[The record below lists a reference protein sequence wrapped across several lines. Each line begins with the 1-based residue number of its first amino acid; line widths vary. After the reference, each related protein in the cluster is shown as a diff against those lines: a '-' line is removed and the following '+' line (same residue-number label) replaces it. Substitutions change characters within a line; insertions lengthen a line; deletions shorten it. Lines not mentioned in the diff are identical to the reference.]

1 MAFGKSTPTQFERAM
16 ALRKEFEEAWEEEW
30 KMFAR
35 PQVTSA
41 DGSTGES
48 PARPLYRRETS
59 PGGTVHEYYADG
71 TEVKPDNSTAE
82 PITLG
87 RRIVLGYARPAP
99 IDGLANLHSLY
110 QAESERL
117 NTTYEANDSD
127 PRVEFL
133 NRAAL
138 RAVPEE

>member
-1 MAFGKSTPTQFERAM
+1 MRAK
-16 ALRKEFEEAWEEEW
+16 KEFEDAWDEAR
-30 KMFAR
+30 KKFAR
-35 PQVTSA
+35 PQVTSV
-41 DGSTGES
+41 DSSIGES
-48 PARPLYRRETS
+48 PARPLYRRGIS

-71 TEVKPDNSTAE
+71 TEKKNDDSTAE

-87 RRIVLGYARPAP
+87 RRIVLGYARPAA
-99 IDGLANLHSLY
+99 IGGLVKLHSLY
-110 QAESERL
+110 QAETGRL
-117 NTTYEANDSD
+117 NATYEANDSD